1 MSHLEPK
8 EGPRS
13 RDPPLLSWGTSAPE
27 RRKGKAARLRELPG
41 SARRW
46 GGGKVIAL
54 ARTKVPKGAPLA
66 LPVSEFLSSF
76 PLYPLKLSVCKCDY
90 ELGASYPPPQHTLPQ
105 EWEVSSPRSVPRTQL
120 APSEGRQRGTMVT
133 GPELASRPS
142 LALQQVRAS
151 GIVVLSLSFGVVKS
165 GAKNMRIRRW
175 L

>member
-90 ELGASYPPPQHTLPQ
+90 ELGASYPPPPTHTPAGVGGF
-105 EWEVSSPRSVPRTQL
+105 EPPKRSSDT
-120 APSEGRQRGTMVT
+120 AGT
-133 GPELASRPS
+133 E
-142 LALQQVRAS
+142 
-151 GIVVLSLSFGVVKS
+151 
-165 GAKNMRIRRW
+165 
-175 L
+175 

>member
-13 RDPPLLSWGTSAPE
+13 PDPPLLSWGTSAPE

-54 ARTKVPKGAPLA
+54 ARTEVPKGAPLA

-76 PLYPLKLSVCKCDY
+76 PLSPLKSSVCKCDY
-90 ELGASYPPPQHTLPQ
+90 ELGASYPPPNTHSRRSGRFRAPEAFLGHSRHRVKGGS
-105 EWEVSSPRSVPRTQL
+105 EVQWLRARSWHPD
-120 APSEGRQRGTMVT
+120 
-133 GPELASRPS
+133 
-142 LALQQVRAS
+142 LALLCIKCGLRA
-151 GIVVLSLSFGVVKS
+151 L
-165 GAKNMRIRRW
+165 
-175 L
+175 